1 MATIEEVRNVKEK
14 YESELMK
21 RSGVTGCGIGYKYV
35 DGKKTNELCII
46 CYVKEKI
53 PEKKL
58 KKKDMIPKIMEGIS
72 IDVVESG
79 EIRAL

>member
-1 MATIEEVRNVKEK
+1 MVTIEEVRSVKEK

-35 DGKKTNELCII
+35 DGKKTDELCIV

-53 PEKKL
+53 LEEKLEKK
-58 KKKDMIPKIMEGIS
+58 DIIPKIIEGIS
-72 IDVVESG
+72 TDIVESG